1 MTTSLENASDKPRT
15 RTAVGAALVMLGLAL
30 VGNAATPSTL
40 NAQTAPAN
48 PSSFTSTVP
57 GQVILRLIPV
67 PEPANLGD
75 FVLDKSVAIQLGK
88 AFFWDEQAGSDGSQ
102 ACASCHFAA
111 GADVRTRNQVNPGKD
126 SVFQIGHPNSTLSAA
141 DFPLHKL
148 ADPATASSTVLSDT
162 DDVIGSQGVL
172 DRTFGS
178 GSTPADPSV
187 DRCTLVADPV
197 FNVGGLDVRRVTGR
211 NAPTVI
217 NAVFN
222 FRNFWDGRANDTF
235 NGVNPFGPR
244 DTNAHV
250 WKLLEPGFSGDRA

>member
-126 SVFQIGHPNSTLSAA
+126 S
-141 DFPLHKL
+141 
-148 ADPATASSTVLSDT
+148 
-162 DDVIGSQGVL
+162 
-172 DRTFGS
+172 
-178 GSTPADPSV
+178 TPIRHCPRLIF
-187 DRCTLVADPV
+187 RCTSSRTRPPP
-197 FNVGGLDVRRVTGR
+197 
-211 NAPTVI
+211 APRC
-217 NAVFN
+217 
-222 FRNFWDGRANDTF
+222 FRT
-235 NGVNPFGPR
+235 P
-244 DTNAHV
+244 TM
-250 WKLLEPGFSGDRA
+250 